1 MVLLRCS
8 FLLNDQSSDGS
19 DEKKKPE
26 IALTPSK
33 PSPTLDQA
41 VQNKINAP
49 ESLLLKDRIA
59 LHQKFFQFYGQNFS
73 PLMAGI
79 IMENCEIIEFSE
91 KEKKLLMHVVN
102 ENFEGGEELKNNL
115 KNEFQLSIVVKEN
128 IDTLESIKMLYKK
141 ELIAIETQ
149 SEDFQKVLAKFP
161 NAKIIDIEE
170 VERGDQNDG

>member
-1 MVLLRCS
+1 MIKVQTDLT
-8 FLLNDQSSDGS
+8 
-19 DEKKKPE
+19 KKKKSE
-26 IALTPSK
+26 IIPTPSK
-33 PSPTLDQA
+33 PSPILDQV
-41 VQNKINAP
+41 VQNKIDAP
-49 ESLLLKDRIA
+49 ESLSLKDRIA

-91 KEKKLLMHVVN
+91 KAKNLLIHVVN

-115 KNEFQLSIVVKEN
+115 KNDFQLSIVVKEN
-128 IDTLESIKMLYKK
+128 IDTLESIKMLYKM